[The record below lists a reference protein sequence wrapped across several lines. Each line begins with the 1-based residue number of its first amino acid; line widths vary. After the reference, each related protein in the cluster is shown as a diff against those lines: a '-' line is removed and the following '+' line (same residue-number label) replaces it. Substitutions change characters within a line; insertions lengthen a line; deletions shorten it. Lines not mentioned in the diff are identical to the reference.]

1 MEIVQNIREKINT
14 KIKVMSDSIKKYHE
28 LVEEGVIFESP
39 DRGKTVR
46 QRPLLNWIK
55 EGNVYTELELVEV
68 VADIARQFKGAS
80 PKVLLALAKDELS
93 IRKVCD

>member
-1 MEIVQNIREKINT
+1 
-14 KIKVMSDSIKKYHE
+14 MSDSIKKYHE

-55 EGNVYTELELVEV
+55 GENVYTELELVET
-68 VADIARQFKGAS
+68 VANIARQFKGVS

-93 IRKVCD
+93 VGKVCD